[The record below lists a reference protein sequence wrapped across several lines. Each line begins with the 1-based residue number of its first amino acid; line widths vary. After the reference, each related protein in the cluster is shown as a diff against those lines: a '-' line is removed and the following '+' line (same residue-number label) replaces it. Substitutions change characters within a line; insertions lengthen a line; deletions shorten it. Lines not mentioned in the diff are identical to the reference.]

1 MIGTVRYVALVCAL
15 IAACVAVVAPSTA
28 SARAQCFGHKA
39 TIAGNAR
46 GNHIKGTGHKDV
58 IAGLGGRDVIISNG
72 GRDLICGG
80 PGSDRIIGGS
90 HPSRLR
96 RDDRSKLIGGAGNDY
111 ILGGYDNDLII
122 GDNANLSG
130 DAIGHVGKDE
140 LDGDFGRDYM
150 VGDNYSRFDAKG
162 GKHDV
167 LLGQKQNDTLIG
179 DSAVTRGGTARGGG
193 NDHFES
199 MSDKDFEVGDSYS
212 PFGKAAGGG
221 KDTINAGP
229 QRDFIVGDSY
239 TKTGLATGSG
249 RDHIHAR
256 SGPDTAYGDNYAAKP
271 HGRTSDGAH
280 DSIGGAGGIDHLFG
294 GPARDIC
301 NGGKGHRD
309 RARHCEYVLRVP

>member
-1 MIGTVRYVALVCAL
+1 MGMVRCLALVCAAIGVCGAL
-15 IAACVAVVAPSTA
+15 VVVPSTA
-28 SARAQCFGHKA
+28 AARAQCFGHKA
-39 TIAGNAR
+39 TIVGNGH

-80 PGSDRIIGGS
+80 PGNDRIFGGS

-96 RDDRSKLIGGAGNDY
+96 RDDPSTLVGGPGNDL
-111 ILGGYDNDLII
+111 IHGGHDNDLII

-130 DAIGHVGKDE
+130 DARGHNGKDE

-179 DSAVTRGGTARGGG
+179 DSAVTGRGTARGGG

-212 PFGKAAGGG
+212 PFGRAAGGG

-229 QRDFIVGDSY
+229 QGDFIVGDSY
-239 TKTGLATGSG
+239 TKTGVAMGSG

-256 SGPDTAYGDNYAAKP
+256 PGPDTAYGDNYAARRQ
-271 HGRTSDGAH
+271 GRTSGGAH

-309 RARHCEYVLRVP
+309 SARRCEYVLEVP